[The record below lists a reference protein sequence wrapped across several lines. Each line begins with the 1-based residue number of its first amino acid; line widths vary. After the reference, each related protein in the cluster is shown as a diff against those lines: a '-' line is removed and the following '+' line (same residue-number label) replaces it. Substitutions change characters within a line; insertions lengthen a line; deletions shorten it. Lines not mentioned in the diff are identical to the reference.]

1 MDFEHNLALP
11 VKIVEDF
18 LESCQDMQA
27 PYLSE
32 TQLSYPTTYTY
43 KQVIKYAKII
53 TFCLPLAS

>member
-11 VKIVEDF
+11 VKIVEGF

-32 TQLSYPTTYTY
+32 TQLSYPTADTY
-43 KQVIKYAKII
+43 KQVMK
-53 TFCLPLAS
+53 